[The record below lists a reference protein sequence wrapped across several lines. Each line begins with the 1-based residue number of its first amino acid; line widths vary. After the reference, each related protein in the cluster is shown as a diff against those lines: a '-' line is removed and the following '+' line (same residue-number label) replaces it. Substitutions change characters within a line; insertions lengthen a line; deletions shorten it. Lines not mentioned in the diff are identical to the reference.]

1 MSINQITSDLH
12 RALKQQDKLKVETL
26 RYLLAEIKKYQIDH
40 YPPDSKKNITRE
52 EIWQTV
58 VEYLSDKISADYEVG
73 VNIVGDRK
81 MKQLNNQYRKIDQT
95 CSVLA

>member
-52 EIWQTV
+52 EIWQIIRKQIKNRQEAIAWFVKGKRPDLADKETK
-58 VEYLSDKISADYEVG
+58 EAAILKGYLP
-73 VNIVGDRK
+73 
-81 MKQLNNQYRKIDQT
+81 
-95 CSVLA
+95 